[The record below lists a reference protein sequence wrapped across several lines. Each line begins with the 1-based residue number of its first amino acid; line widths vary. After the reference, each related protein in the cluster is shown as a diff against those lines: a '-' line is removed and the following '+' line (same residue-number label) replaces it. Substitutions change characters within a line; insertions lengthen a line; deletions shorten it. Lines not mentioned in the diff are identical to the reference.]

1 MQLQYLSATAGSQE
15 IQYQLEKHGALVI
28 ENVIDQTTIE
38 ALNKELEPFILKTP
52 TGNDDFTGFKTQRMG
67 AMVSR
72 SPTCRSLIT
81 NDLVLGAANKY
92 LAPFTLKILLN
103 LAAVIK
109 INPDSE
115 AQIFHRD
122 RLSWGNYLPPVY
134 RTSV

>member
-1 MQLQYLSATAGSQE
+1 MQLQYLSATADSQE

-72 SPTCRSLIT
+72 SPTIT
-81 NDLVLGAANKY
+81 
-92 LAPFTLKILLN
+92 
-103 LAAVIK
+103 
-109 INPDSE
+109 
-115 AQIFHRD
+115 
-122 RLSWGNYLPPVY
+122 
-134 RTSV
+134 